1 MYKKRE
7 IYTATFGPRYFIT
20 NCCMTGEEVGKE
32 VNKDSFLSTRQSHPS
47 DFLVK
52 IRNFNGK

>member
-7 IYTATFGPRYFIT
+7 IYTATFGPVYFIT
-20 NCCMTGEEVGKE
+20 NFCMTGEEGGKE

-47 DFLVK
+47 GFLV
-52 IRNFNGK
+52 

>member
-1 MYKKRE
+1 MKFVRPHLV
-7 IYTATFGPRYFIT
+7 AVYFIT
-20 NCCMTGEEVGKE
+20 NFYTTGEEGGKE

-47 DFLVK
+47 GFLVK